1 MGELAEDSDI
11 LTPVQYSERISARAK
26 LDFKRISDSA
36 ESYIIKT
43 TPSNAIAIHLALAA
57 VGNDDLFA
65 GFPTLRPKGL
75 HLLHH
80 LHSLNH
86 LFKGLVTPD
95 PRETRLNQPARRPR
109 ASHLTTESWRCK
121 GRIETHWC
129 WVQH

>member
-26 LDFKRISDSA
+26 LDLRGLVIVHRVVYHK
-36 ESYIIKT
+36 
-43 TPSNAIAIHLALAA
+43 NAIAIHLALAA